1 MDNPVNEHVVTDSV
15 TNPGVESAAAEPEKL
30 LTQSQVN
37 KIVQQRTARAA
48 EAARQE
54 IEEKYQRDFAEL
66 QKQTSAQNA
75 KSTTSDN
82 NPNVDLDQVYQDVRA
97 RLAAEMEKNQAHQ
110 LVNQYFSKMEAAKAE
125 RADFE
130 EVTKDFEP
138 AAYPYLTQ
146 LCAQMDNTADLIYEL
161 ASNPSKLVTL
171 DALATRSPRHAQAE
185 LLKLSKSIDNNK
197 QAKAEADDRYTP
209 APLSR
214 LQPSK
219 VTGSNGKMSVR
230 DLRSQDWLRG

>member
-1 MDNPVNEHVVTDSV
+1 MDNQVNNEHVVADPITPV
-15 TNPGVESAAAEPEKL
+15 VAENTPQDEKL

-37 KIVQQRTARAA
+37 KIVQQRSARAA

-54 IEEKYQRDFAEL
+54 VEEKYQREFAEL
-66 QKQTSAQNA
+66 QKQSGAQQSN
-75 KSTTSDN
+75 SSVPSD
-82 NPNVDLDQVYQDVRA
+82 DESDKMYQKVRQN
-97 RLAAEMEKNQAHQ
+97 LIDEMQRSQAGQ
-110 LVNQYFSKMEAAKAE
+110 LVNQYFAKMEAAKAE
-125 RADFE
+125 HPDFE

-146 LCAQMDNTADLIYEL
+146 LCAQLDNTADLIYEL

-185 LLKLSKSIDNNK
+185 LLKLSKSIDTNK
-197 QAKAEADDRYTP
+197 QAKADADERYTP
-209 APLSR
+209 APLTR

-219 VTGSNGKMSVR
+219 VSGSNGKMSVR
-230 DLRSQDWLRG
+230 DLRAQDWLRG